1 MALLGR
7 PEGSRGD
14 YWDTWG
20 QAWGPRTSK
29 GDLSVVHVG
38 PGGTIWAPGGA
49 KGEPWDAQVGPR
61 QAKGRPTEANMT
73 RQGGPS
79 GAKMGPK

>member
-29 GDLSVVHVG
+29 GG
-38 PGGTIWAPGGA
+38 PLGGPCGPRGDYLGTRGCQGRPAQWPRDA

-61 QAKGRPTEANMT
+61 QAKGSQQRPT
-73 RQGGPS
+73 
-79 GAKMGPK
+79 